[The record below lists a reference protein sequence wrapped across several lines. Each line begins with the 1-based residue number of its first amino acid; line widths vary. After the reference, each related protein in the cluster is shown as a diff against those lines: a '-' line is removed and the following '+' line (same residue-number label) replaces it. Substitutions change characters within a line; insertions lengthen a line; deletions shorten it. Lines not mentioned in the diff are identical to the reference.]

1 MREEMRREGVVCI
14 LKREGRG
21 RDRRIDR
28 WLQRLHLGLS
38 TGMYVLVYRY
48 TGRRRGG

>member
-1 MREEMRREGVVCI
+1 MRREGVVCI

-28 WLQRLHLGLS
+28 WPKRLHS
-38 TGMYVLVYRY
+38 RPSAGMYLY
-48 TGRRRGG
+48 TGTQVEGEEVEYI